1 MIEGTAAVDMKQQQT
16 VAVLFLVCQCLMEPG
31 VGLRHEPLDERG
43 G

>member
-1 MIEGTAAVDMKQQQT
+1 MIKGAAAVDMKLQQM
-16 VAVLFLVCQCLMEPG
+16 VAVLFLVCQCLMEPD